1 MKLIT
6 NPRNSCKEFRKVLHI
21 MRITLLLLLFVTYGW
36 ANEAT
41 YAQVTE
47 IHLSSGNKTLQEVFS
62 EIEGKTEFIFFY
74 NDNAIDLS
82 KKVHVEKSH
91 GSINE
96 ILDNL
101 LEGSGADY
109 KIVDRQV
116 IFYKKK
122 QDPEVRLPQAV
133 VEKKQITG
141 LVLDEHKLPV
151 IGANVVEKGT
161 TNGTVTDLDGKFTLA
176 VQDNAVLQVSYIGYI
191 TQEIPVKGNRQ
202 LNITLQEDSKSLDE
216 VVVVGYGTQKK
227 VNLTGSVDVITE
239 EVLANRSA
247 PTMSQL
253 IQGASPNLNISM
265 NSLGGEPGAA
275 RTWNIRG
282 TGSLA
287 GNQSPLVLVDGV
299 ETNIDT
305 VDPESIESI
314 SVLKDASASAIYG
327 SRAPF
332 GVILVTTKR
341 GKKNQEMHIQ

>member
-1 MKLIT
+1 
-6 NPRNSCKEFRKVLHI
+6 

-176 VQDNAVLQVSYIGYI
+176 VQDNAVLLVSYIGYI

-227 VNLTGSVDVITE
+227 VNLTGSVDVIT
-239 EVLANRSA
+239 
-247 PTMSQL
+247 
-253 IQGASPNLNISM
+253 
-265 NSLGGEPGAA
+265 
-275 RTWNIRG
+275 
-282 TGSLA
+282 
-287 GNQSPLVLVDGV
+287 
-299 ETNIDT
+299 
-305 VDPESIESI
+305 
-314 SVLKDASASAIYG
+314 
-327 SRAPF
+327 
-332 GVILVTTKR
+332 
-341 GKKNQEMHIQ
+341 